1 MAIFTYEN
9 TCPKLGSKK
18 KKKKDCAKNCIQ
30 AIRLEPDDPVAR
42 LPLLN
47 YNGLK
52 ADKSTRRKALP

>member
-1 MAIFTYEN
+1 MTIFTYEN
-9 TCPKLGSKK
+9 THPKLGSKK
-18 KKKKDCAKNCIQ
+18 KENCAKNCIR
-30 AIRLEPDDPVAR
+30 AIRFEPDDPVAR

>member
-1 MAIFTYEN
+1 MKTRIQSWEV
-9 TCPKLGSKK
+9 KK
-18 KKKKDCAKNCIQ
+18 KKIVLKIVF
-30 AIRLEPDDPVAR
+30 EPDDPVAR